1 MLPRELGP
9 IIGKHLL
16 TKPVKGDTFKK
27 AGWNN
32 SIGVNV
38 VADDDNGAPAHS
50 RDRAKGKAGGGH
62 GRGHGVVLII
72 WRTSHTLPAIA
83 AAATIAGLISR
94 VRPVAEPWRPLKL
107 RLLELALI

>member
-1 MLPRELGP
+1 MLPRKLGP
-9 IIGKHLL
+9 IVGKHLL
-16 TKPVKGDTFKK
+16 TKPVKGDTLKK
-27 AGWNN
+27 PGWND
-32 SIGVNV
+32 SVGVNV
-38 VADDDNGAPAHS
+38 VACYYNAAAAHS
-50 RDRAKGKAGGGH
+50 RDRAKGEAGVGH

-72 WRTSHTLPAIA
+72 WRTSHTLQAIA